1 MSGVTGK
8 KLGRKYSF
16 SGPQASSSTYSV
28 SSQREF
34 FQGKYVYDCVK
45 PSLASS
51 RMTAR
56 RVNASARK
64 ITSRSTLCTSAISH
78 SQNGNGFV
86 CGLSIRKN
94 LTPTSTQNTKMRRH
108 SSHRPRQSS
117 DSQLTL

>member
-16 SGPQASSSTYSV
+16 SGPHASSLTYSV

-34 FQGKYVYDCVK
+34 FHVKYVYDCVK
-45 PSLASS
+45 PSLPSS

-56 RVNASARK
+56 RVDAPPRK
-64 ITSRSTLCTSAISH
+64 ITSRSTLWPSQISH

-86 CGLSIRKN
+86 CGLSTRENLIPASTPCRK
-94 LTPTSTQNTKMRRH
+94 TST
-108 SSHRPRQSS
+108 HRGHHDPHAG
-117 DSQLTL
+117 